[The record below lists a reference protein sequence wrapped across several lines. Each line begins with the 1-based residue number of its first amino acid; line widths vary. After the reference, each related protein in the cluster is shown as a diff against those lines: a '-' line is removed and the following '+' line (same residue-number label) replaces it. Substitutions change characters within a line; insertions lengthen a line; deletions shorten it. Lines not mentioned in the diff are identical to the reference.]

1 MATGRAPNHPVNISG
16 LFETLDVSVPDNT
29 RANQYGNVTTPSC
42 VSCAGI
48 DGTTPEFYELSLTA
62 NTALNNLLEPSSTYF
77 MSGRLLA
84 PNDGSTPVLTYQ
96 PNSAVRNGPAGP
108 TAPDFTNK
116 VNVIGLG
123 LVTGRQEVVS
133 PGDDTPAHLEVTVE
147 HSDWD
152 SMQRSHRSFTVRYIV
167 PGTKIFIKTH
177 GLYLVGRELEI
188 TGNLVDFDMI
198 TFTAVVAV
206 TSVAVTTGHQLGRG
220 TALTTSSPSGAKGGK
235 KFNKFSP
242 SKAPGLAGPS
252 VDSSKTNFTQPP
264 STSQSSSRGSSTPLN
279 KGKGKAHDDEEV
291 SSSDGFDSDA
301 PIVVGADSRSLQK
314 RARPTIVQDAAKRL
328 KNQ

>member
-96 PNSAVRNGPAGP
+96 PTSAVRNGPAGP

-152 SMQRSHRSFTVRYIV
+152 SM
-167 PGTKIFIKTH
+167 IFIKTH

>member
-62 NTALNNLLEPSSTYF
+62 NTALNNLLEPTSTYF
-77 MSGRLLA
+77 LSGRLLA

-96 PNSAVRNGPAGP
+96 PHSAVRNGPAGP

-152 SMQRSHRSFTVRYIV
+152 SIQRAHRSFTVRYIV

-188 TGNLVDFDMI
+188 TGNLVDFNMT

-220 TALTTSSPSGAKGGK
+220 TSLTSSSPSGAKGGK

-242 SKAPGLAGPS
+242 SKGPS
-252 VDSSKTNFTQPP
+252 VDSSKTHFTPP
-264 STSQSSSRGSSTPLN
+264 NPTPASSSCGPSSPLD
-279 KGKGKAHDDEEV
+279 KGKGKADDVGED
-291 SSSDGFDSDA
+291 SFSDGYDSDA
-301 PIVVGADSRSLQK
+301 PIVNGPSSSASNK
-314 RARPTIVQDAAKRL
+314 RVRPTIVKDAAKRL